1 MEASLWVEEQ
11 GHAGKKG
18 VISSW
23 SIVQSKK
30 YLNLIKGVV
39 SLPFSNHYLLPEM
52 GKLWLKPI
60 NAWENKMVCN
70 KICKHFSHNQM
81 FKWT

>member
-52 GKLWLKPI
+52 GKL
-60 NAWENKMVCN
+60 
-70 KICKHFSHNQM
+70 
-81 FKWT
+81 